1 MLGFE
6 VHSETH
12 DCWLGLSIS
21 LATQSTVSKT
31 KRPEQVTQTT
41 DATLQLGCVVFAASA
56 DGLSIDV
63 QAADQNATASLDTR
77 ETAMLERFLTKH
89 RQGEARSGFRVPFGP
104 LITSLRE
111 EAKVTLVYRS
121 IIYDVSLVDLS
132 LTGALIRASTFA
144 ANRGAA
150 VVLRIVLEDYLAKL
164 PAEVV
169 RADEQSVALHFTDC
183 MRGGELSPPS
193 ELGPI
198 FSRLERLFLKQRKT

>member
-1 MLGFE
+1 
-6 VHSETH
+6 
-12 DCWLGLSIS
+12 
-21 LATQSTVSKT
+21 VSKT
-31 KRPEQVTQTT
+31 KRPAQATPTT
-41 DATLQLGCVVFAASA
+41 DATLQLGSAVFAASA
-56 DGLSIDV
+56 DGLDIDI
-63 QAADQNATASLDTR
+63 QTTEHSATARLDTR
-77 ETAMLERFLTKH
+77 EMAMLERFLTKH

-104 LITSLRE
+104 LIASLRE
-111 EAKVTLVYRS
+111 EARVTLVYRS
-121 IIYDVSLVDLS
+121 TIYDVSLVDLS

-144 ANRGAA
+144 ATRGTA

-198 FSRLERLFLKQRKT
+198 FSRLERLFLQHRKT